1 MNQSAAYALVTSLA
15 LTVACGTSNGAG
27 GSSVRAGAG
36 AGAGA
41 ASSGGGATGAGDSTG
56 MGANAGSVMINVDA
70 GPPAGGAGGTD
81 GMNCDGQLKGYIRD
95 FLAEFNQDF
104 EPWTVTGPAGPMAM
118 GFPNR
123 YMPLKVDPAATIN
136 MTPTTCPTGR
146 PCLELGIVKPMLD
159 MNSKPV
165 YAKKADGSDS
175 LTTTGQANFD
185 TWFHDVP
192 GKNLGMELPL
202 QFVLDPT
209 DPTGNTYN
217 FDSRTLMGGGFFPID
232 GKLLGP
238 TATPPNEGFDHNY
251 SFTFELHTKFT
262 YNKGAVFNF
271 QGDDDVWVFI
281 NNTQVV
287 DLGGIHDIGT
297 SNVNL
302 DTLGLTEGS
311 TYPLD
316 FFYAERHC
324 CAANFVLSTSIAFTQ
339 CGVVVR

>member
-1 MNQSAAYALVTSLA
+1 
-15 LTVACGTSNGAG
+15 
-27 GSSVRAGAG
+27 
-36 AGAGA
+36 
-41 ASSGGGATGAGDSTG
+41 
-56 MGANAGSVMINVDA
+56 
-70 GPPAGGAGGTD
+70 
-81 GMNCDGQLKGYIRD
+81 
-95 FLAEFNQDF
+95 
-104 EPWTVTGPAGPMAM
+104 
-118 GFPNR
+118 NR

-146 PCLELGIVKPMLD
+146 PCLELGIVQPTLD
-159 MNSKPV
+159 MTRKPV

-185 TWFHDVP
+185 TWFHDVA

-202 QFVLDPT
+202 QFVLDPA
-209 DPTGNTYN
+209 DPSGKTYN
-217 FDSRTLMGGGFFPID
+217 FDSRTLPGGGFFPID
-232 GKLLGP
+232 MKLLSP
-238 TATPPNEGFDHNY
+238 TLPAEGFGHNF
-251 SFTFELHTKFT
+251 SFTFELHTMFT

-281 NNTQVV
+281 NNKQVV

-297 SNVNL
+297 KDVNL

-311 TYPLD
+311 SYPLD

-339 CGVVVR
+339 CGVVVK